1 MLERKIGEKLCWG
14 VGMGNLL
21 RPAFFIST
29 YTMTTTYKI
38 LAINPGSTS
47 TKVAVFE
54 NDKELFSTTLRH
66 SSEEIGRYKTIL
78 DQLDF
83 RREVILEAVKASGV
97 ALGDLDAVI
106 GRGGLLKPIPSGT
119 YEVNAQMIEDIRLR
133 PAGQHASNLGALLA
147 AEIAQLAGVK
157 AYIADP
163 VVVDELQAEA
173 RLTGLPQIKRESI
186 FHALNQK
193 AVARVYAD
201 SIGRPYEELNLVVAH
216 LGGGI
221 SVGAHR
227 KGLVVDVNNALD
239 GEGPFS
245 PERAGTMP
253 AKAFA
258 ELCFSG
264 KYTLTE
270 VSKMLSGK
278 GGIVAHLGS
287 NDTREVGARAEAGD
301 KEAKLVMDSMAYGVG
316 KTIGSML
323 AVLKGDVDAVILT
336 GGIAYSAYVVGYI
349 KSMIEPLA
357 KVVVMPGENE
367 LEALAMN
374 AQRVL
379 EGKLTPKVY
388 E

>member
-1 MLERKIGEKLCWG
+1 
-14 VGMGNLL
+14 MGANLL
-21 RPAFFIST
+21 RPAFFLST

-78 DQLDF
+78 NQLDF

-264 KYTLTE
+264 KYTLAE

>member
-1 MLERKIGEKLCWG
+1 
-14 VGMGNLL
+14 
-21 RPAFFIST
+21 
-29 YTMTTTYKI
+29 MTTTYKI

-54 NDKELFSTTLRH
+54 NDKEVFATTLRH

-83 RREVILEAVKASGV
+83 RREVILEAVKASGI
-97 ALGDLDAVI
+97 ALGELDAVI

-133 PAGQHASNLGALLA
+133 PAGHHASNLGALLA

-163 VVVDELQAEA
+163 VVVDELQPEA
-173 RLTGLPQIKRESI
+173 RLTGLPEVKRESI

-201 SIGRPYEELNLVVAH
+201 SIGKPYEELNLVVAH
-216 LGGGI
+216 MGGGI

-264 KYTLTE
+264 KYTLAE

-287 NDTREVGARAEAGD
+287 NDTKEIGERAEAGD

-316 KTIGSML
+316 KTIGAML

-336 GGIAYSAYVVGYI
+336 GGIAYSKYVVSYI
-349 KSMIEPLA
+349 KDMVEPLA

-379 EGKLTPKVY
+379 EGKLTPKTY

>member
-14 VGMGNLL
+14 VGANLL
-21 RPAFFIST
+21 RPAFFLST

-78 DQLDF
+78 NQLDF

-264 KYTLTE
+264 KYTLAE

>member
-1 MLERKIGEKLCWG
+1 M
-14 VGMGNLL
+14 
-21 RPAFFIST
+21 F
-29 YTMTTTYKI
+29 KI
-38 LAINPGSTS
+38 LTINPGSTS

-83 RREVILEAVKASGV
+83 RRDVILDAIKASGIE
-97 ALGDLDAVI
+97 LTELDAVI

-119 YEVNAQMIEDIRLR
+119 YTVNDKMIEDIKER

-147 AEIAQLAGVK
+147 AEIAKLAGVS

-163 VVVDELQAEA
+163 VVVDELQDVA
-173 RLTGLPQIKRESI
+173 RLTGLPELERASI

-201 SIGRPYEELNLVVAH
+201 KIGKPYEELNLVVAH
-216 LGGGI
+216 MGGGI
-221 SVGAHR
+221 SIGAHR

-245 PERAGTMP
+245 PERAGTLP
-253 AKAFA
+253 VLAFA
-258 ELCFSG
+258 KMCFSG
-264 KYTLTE
+264 KYTLAE
-270 VSKMLSGK
+270 VAKMINGK
-278 GGIVAHLGS
+278 GGVVAHLNS
-287 NDTREVGARAEAGD
+287 NDMRDVEARYNTGD
-301 KEAKLVMDSMAYGVG
+301 EKAILVSDAMAYGVG
-316 KTIGSML
+316 KAIGSMI
-323 AVLKGDVDAVILT
+323 AVLKGQVDAVILT
-336 GGIAYSAYVVGYI
+336 GGIAYDKNVVGYI
-349 KSMIEPLA
+349 KGMVEPMA
-357 KVVVMPGENE
+357 QVVVMPGENE
-367 LEALAMN
+367 LEALALN

-379 EGKLTPKVY
+379 EGKLTPSIY

>member
-1 MLERKIGEKLCWG
+1 MEK
-14 VGMGNLL
+14 
-21 RPAFFIST
+21 A
-29 YTMTTTYKI
+29 YKI
-38 LAINPGSTS
+38 LTINPGSTS

-83 RREVILEAVKASGV
+83 RRDVILDAIKQSGIE
-97 ALGDLDAVI
+97 LSQLDAVI

-119 YEVNAQMIEDIRLR
+119 YEVNAQMIEDIKER

-147 AEIAQLAGVK
+147 AEIAARAGVK

-163 VVVDELQAEA
+163 VVVDELQDVA
-173 RLTGLPQIKRESI
+173 RLTGLPALERQSI

-201 SIGRPYEELNLVVAH
+201 KIGKPYEELNLVVAH
-216 LGGGI
+216 MGGGI
-221 SVGAHR
+221 SIGAHR

-253 AKAFA
+253 ALAFA
-258 ELCFSG
+258 KMCMSG
-264 KYTLTE
+264 NYTLAE
-270 VSKMLSGK
+270 IAKMINGK
-278 GGIVAHLGS
+278 GGVVAHLDT
-287 NDTREVGARAEAGD
+287 NDMREVENRYNAGD
-301 KEAKLVMDSMAYGVG
+301 QKARLVADSMAYGVG
-316 KTIGSML
+316 KFIGQMI
-323 AVLKGDVDAVILT
+323 AVLKGEVDAVILT
-336 GGIAYSAYVVGYI
+336 GGIAYDKNVVGYI
-349 KSMIEPLA
+349 KEMIEPMA

>member
-1 MLERKIGEKLCWG
+1 MEKL
-14 VGMGNLL
+14 
-21 RPAFFIST
+21 
-29 YTMTTTYKI
+29 YKI
-38 LAINPGSTS
+38 LTINPGSTS

-83 RREVILEAVKASGV
+83 RREVILAAIKESG
-97 ALGDLDAVI
+97 LELTELDAVI

-119 YEVNAQMIEDIRLR
+119 YEVNEQMIEDIKER

-147 AEIAQLAGVK
+147 AEIAKLAGVN

-163 VVVDELQAEA
+163 VVVDELQDVA
-173 RLTGLPQIKRESI
+173 RLSGIPSLERQSI

-201 SIGRPYEELNLVVAH
+201 KIGKPYEELNLVVAH
-216 LGGGI
+216 MGGGI
-221 SVGAHR
+221 SIGAHR

-245 PERAGTMP
+245 PERAGTVP
-253 AKAFA
+253 ALAFA
-258 ELCFSG
+258 KMCFSG
-264 KYTLTE
+264 EYTLAE
-270 VSKMLSGK
+270 VTKMINGK
-278 GGIVAHLGS
+278 GGVVAHLNS
-287 NDTREVGARAEAGD
+287 NDMRDVEARYNAGD
-301 KEAKLVMDSMAYGVG
+301 QKAILVSDAMAYGVG
-316 KTIGSML
+316 KFIGQMI

-336 GGIAYSAYVVGYI
+336 GGIAYDKNVVGYI
-349 KSMIEPLA
+349 KGMIEPMA

>member
-1 MLERKIGEKLCWG
+1 
-14 VGMGNLL
+14 MGKENLL
-21 RPAFFIST
+21 RPVFQPQA

-201 SIGRPYEELNLVVAH
+201 SIGKPYEELNLVVAH

-264 KYTLTE
+264 KYTLAE

>member
-1 MLERKIGEKLCWG
+1 
-14 VGMGNLL
+14 
-21 RPAFFIST
+21 
-29 YTMTTTYKI
+29 MTTTYKI

-201 SIGRPYEELNLVVAH
+201 SIGKPYEELNLVGVIDA
-216 LGGGI
+216 
-221 SVGAHR
+221 
-227 KGLVVDVNNALD
+227 
-239 GEGPFS
+239 FS
-245 PERAGTMP
+245 
-253 AKAFA
+253 
-258 ELCFSG
+258 CF
-264 KYTLTE
+264 
-270 VSKMLSGK
+270 
-278 GGIVAHLGS
+278 
-287 NDTREVGARAEAGD
+287 
-301 KEAKLVMDSMAYGVG
+301 
-316 KTIGSML
+316 
-323 AVLKGDVDAVILT
+323 
-336 GGIAYSAYVVGYI
+336 
-349 KSMIEPLA
+349 
-357 KVVVMPGENE
+357 
-367 LEALAMN
+367 
-374 AQRVL
+374 
-379 EGKLTPKVY
+379 
-388 E
+388 

>member
-1 MLERKIGEKLCWG
+1 
-14 VGMGNLL
+14 
-21 RPAFFIST
+21 
-29 YTMTTTYKI
+29 MTTTYKI

-264 KYTLTE
+264 KYTLAE

-301 KEAKLVMDSMAYGVG
+301 KEAKLVLDSMAYGVG

-379 EGKLTPKVY
+379 EGNLTPKVY

>member
-1 MLERKIGEKLCWG
+1 M
-14 VGMGNLL
+14 
-21 RPAFFIST
+21 
-29 YTMTTTYKI
+29 YKI
-38 LAINPGSTS
+38 LTINPGSTS

-83 RREVILEAVKASGV
+83 RRDVILDAIKASGIE
-97 ALGDLDAVI
+97 LSELDAVI

-119 YEVNAQMIEDIRLR
+119 YEVNAQMIEDIKER

-147 AEIAQLAGVK
+147 AEIAGRAGVK

-163 VVVDELQAEA
+163 VVVDELQDVA
-173 RLTGLPQIKRESI
+173 RLTGLPELERQSI

-201 SIGRPYEELNLVVAH
+201 KIGKPYEELNLVVAH
-216 LGGGI
+216 MGGGI
-221 SVGAHR
+221 SIGAHR

-253 AKAFA
+253 ALAFA
-258 ELCFSG
+258 KMCMSG
-264 KYTLTE
+264 NYTLAE
-270 VSKMLSGK
+270 IAKKINGK
-278 GGIVAHLGS
+278 GGVVAHLNS
-287 NDTREVGARAEAGD
+287 NDMREVENRYNAGD
-301 KEAKLVMDSMAYGVG
+301 QKAILVSNAMAYGVG
-316 KTIGSML
+316 KFIGQMI
-323 AVLKGDVDAVILT
+323 AVLKGEVDAVILT
-336 GGIAYSAYVVGYI
+336 GGIAYDKNVVGYI
-349 KSMIEPLA
+349 KEMIEPMA

>member
-14 VGMGNLL
+14 VGANLL
-21 RPAFFIST
+21 RPVFQPQA

-264 KYTLTE
+264 KYTLAE

-301 KEAKLVMDSMAYGVG
+301 AEAKLVMDSMAYGVG

-379 EGKLTPKVY
+379 EGKLTPKTY

>member
-1 MLERKIGEKLCWG
+1 
-14 VGMGNLL
+14 MGANLL
-21 RPAFFIST
+21 RPAFFLST

-264 KYTLTE
+264 KYTLAE

>member
-1 MLERKIGEKLCWG
+1 MEK
-14 VGMGNLL
+14 
-21 RPAFFIST
+21 A
-29 YTMTTTYKI
+29 YKI
-38 LAINPGSTS
+38 LTINPGSTS

-83 RREVILEAVKASGV
+83 RRDVILDAIKQSGIE
-97 ALGDLDAVI
+97 LSQLDAVI

-119 YEVNAQMIEDIRLR
+119 YEVNAQMIEDIKER

-147 AEIAQLAGVK
+147 AEIAARAGVK

-163 VVVDELQAEA
+163 VVVDELQDVA
-173 RLTGLPQIKRESI
+173 RLTGLPALERQSI

-201 SIGRPYEELNLVVAH
+201 KIGKPYEELNLVVAH
-216 LGGGI
+216 MGGGI
-221 SVGAHR
+221 SIGAHR

-253 AKAFA
+253 ALAFA
-258 ELCFSG
+258 KMCMSG
-264 KYTLTE
+264 NYTLAE
-270 VSKMLSGK
+270 IAKMINGK
-278 GGIVAHLGS
+278 GGVVAHLDT
-287 NDTREVGARAEAGD
+287 NDMREVENRYNAGD
-301 KEAKLVMDSMAYGVG
+301 QKARLVADSMAYGVG
-316 KTIGSML
+316 KFIGQMI
-323 AVLKGDVDAVILT
+323 AVLKGEVDAVILT
-336 GGIAYSAYVVGYI
+336 GGIAYDKNVVGYI
-349 KSMIEPLA
+349 KDMIEPMA

>member
-1 MLERKIGEKLCWG
+1 M
-14 VGMGNLL
+14 
-21 RPAFFIST
+21 
-29 YTMTTTYKI
+29 YKI
-38 LAINPGSTS
+38 LTINPGSTS

-83 RREVILEAVKASGV
+83 RRDVILDAIKASGIE
-97 ALGDLDAVI
+97 LSELDAVI

-119 YEVNAQMIEDIRLR
+119 YEVNAQMIEDIKER

-147 AEIAQLAGVK
+147 SEIAGRAGVK

-163 VVVDELQAEA
+163 VVVDELQDVA
-173 RLTGLPQIKRESI
+173 RLTGLPELERQSI

-201 SIGRPYEELNLVVAH
+201 KIGREDEELNLVVAH
-216 LGGGI
+216 MGGGI
-221 SVGAHR
+221 SIGAHR

-253 AKAFA
+253 ALAFA
-258 ELCFSG
+258 KMCMSG
-264 KYTLTE
+264 NYTLAE
-270 VSKMLSGK
+270 IAKKINGK
-278 GGIVAHLGS
+278 GGVVAHLDT
-287 NDTREVGARAEAGD
+287 NDMREVENRYNAGD
-301 KEAKLVMDSMAYGVG
+301 QKAVLVSNAMAYGVG
-316 KTIGSML
+316 KFIGQMI
-323 AVLKGDVDAVILT
+323 AVLKGEVDAVILT
-336 GGIAYSAYVVGYI
+336 GGIAYDKNVVGYI
-349 KSMIEPLA
+349 KEMIEPMA

>member
-1 MLERKIGEKLCWG
+1 MEK
-14 VGMGNLL
+14 
-21 RPAFFIST
+21 
-29 YTMTTTYKI
+29 TYKI
-38 LAINPGSTS
+38 LTINPGSTS

-83 RREVILEAVKASGV
+83 RRDVILDAIKQSG
-97 ALGDLDAVI
+97 LELTELDAVI

-119 YEVNAQMIEDIRLR
+119 YEVNEQMIEDIKER

-147 AEIAQLAGVK
+147 AEIAKLAGVG

-163 VVVDELQAEA
+163 VVVDELQPVA
-173 RLTGLPQIKRESI
+173 RLTGLPELERQSI

-201 SIGRPYEELNLVVAH
+201 KIGRAYEDLNLVVAH
-216 LGGGI
+216 MGGGI
-221 SVGAHR
+221 SIGAHR

-253 AKAFA
+253 ALAFA
-258 ELCFSG
+258 KMCMSG
-264 KYTLTE
+264 KYTLAE
-270 VSKMLSGK
+270 IAKMINGK
-278 GGIVAHLGS
+278 GGVVAHLNT
-287 NDTREVGARAEAGD
+287 NDMREVENRYNAGD
-301 KEAKLVMDSMAYGVG
+301 QEAILVADAMAYGVG
-316 KTIGSML
+316 KFIGQMI
-323 AVLKGDVDAVILT
+323 AVLKGEVDAVILT
-336 GGIAYSAYVVGYI
+336 GGIAYDKNVVGYI
-349 KSMIEPLA
+349 KSMIEPMA

-374 AQRVL
+374 AQMVL

>member
-1 MLERKIGEKLCWG
+1 MEK
-14 VGMGNLL
+14 
-21 RPAFFIST
+21 A
-29 YTMTTTYKI
+29 YKI
-38 LAINPGSTS
+38 LTINPGSTS

-83 RREVILEAVKASGV
+83 RRDVILDAIKQSGIE
-97 ALGDLDAVI
+97 LTELNAVI

-119 YEVNAQMIEDIRLR
+119 YEVNEKMIEDIKER

-147 AEIAQLAGVK
+147 AEIAKLAGVN

-163 VVVDELQAEA
+163 VVVDELQPEA
-173 RLTGLPQIKRESI
+173 RLTGLPQLERASI

-193 AVARVYAD
+193 AVARVYAEKE
-201 SIGRPYEELNLVVAH
+201 GKEYEDMNLVVAH
-216 LGGGI
+216 MGGGI
-221 SVGAHR
+221 SIGAHR

-253 AKAFA
+253 ALAFA
-258 ELCFSG
+258 KMCMSG
-264 KYTLTE
+264 QYTLAE
-270 VSKMLSGK
+270 IAKMINGK
-278 GGIVAHLGS
+278 GGVVAHLNT
-287 NDTREVGARAEAGD
+287 NDMREVENRYNAGD
-301 KEAKLVMDSMAYGVG
+301 PDAILVANAMAYGVG
-316 KTIGSML
+316 KFIGQMI

-336 GGIAYSAYVVGYI
+336 GGIAYDKNVVGYI
-349 KSMIEPLA
+349 KDMIEPMA

>member
-1 MLERKIGEKLCWG
+1 MEK
-14 VGMGNLL
+14 
-21 RPAFFIST
+21 A
-29 YTMTTTYKI
+29 YKI
-38 LAINPGSTS
+38 LTINPGSTS

-83 RREVILEAVKASGV
+83 RRDVILDAIKQSGIE
-97 ALGDLDAVI
+97 LSQLDAVI

-119 YEVNAQMIEDIRLR
+119 YEVNAQMIEDIKER

-147 AEIAQLAGVK
+147 AEIAARAGVK

-163 VVVDELQAEA
+163 VVVDELQDVA
-173 RLTGLPQIKRESI
+173 RLTGLPALERQSI

-201 SIGRPYEELNLVVAH
+201 KLGKPYEELNLVVAH
-216 LGGGI
+216 MGGGI
-221 SVGAHR
+221 SIGAHR

-253 AKAFA
+253 ALAFA
-258 ELCFSG
+258 KMCMSG
-264 KYTLTE
+264 NYTLAE
-270 VSKMLSGK
+270 IAKMINGK
-278 GGIVAHLGS
+278 GGVVAHLDT
-287 NDTREVGARAEAGD
+287 NDMREVEHRYNAGD
-301 KEAKLVMDSMAYGVG
+301 QKARLVADSMAYGVG
-316 KTIGSML
+316 KFIGQMI
-323 AVLKGDVDAVILT
+323 AVLKGEVDAVILT
-336 GGIAYSAYVVGYI
+336 GGIAYDKNVVGYI
-349 KSMIEPLA
+349 KEMIEPMA